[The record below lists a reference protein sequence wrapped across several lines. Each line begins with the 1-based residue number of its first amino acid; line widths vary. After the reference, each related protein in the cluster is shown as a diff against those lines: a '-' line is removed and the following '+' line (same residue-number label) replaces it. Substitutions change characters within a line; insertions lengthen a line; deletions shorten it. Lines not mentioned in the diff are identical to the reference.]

1 MDDKN
6 TIVMGLLLGAVIPV
20 IGFVVFES
28 IFEGLE
34 MIGLIEEATSSAY
47 MRRERTIGLL
57 AICCNLIPFNYAKK
71 RRWDNMLR
79 GVVFPTLIYV
89 AAWIYRYHDILF

>member
-1 MDDKN
+1 MNDKN
-6 TIVMGLLLGAVIPV
+6 TIVMGLLFGAVTPV

-34 MIGLIEEATSSAY
+34 MVGLIEEATSSA
-47 MRRERTIGLL
+47 MDRRERTISLL
-57 AICCNLIPFNYAKK
+57 AICSNLIPFNFAKK
-71 RRWDNMLR
+71 RRWDQMLR